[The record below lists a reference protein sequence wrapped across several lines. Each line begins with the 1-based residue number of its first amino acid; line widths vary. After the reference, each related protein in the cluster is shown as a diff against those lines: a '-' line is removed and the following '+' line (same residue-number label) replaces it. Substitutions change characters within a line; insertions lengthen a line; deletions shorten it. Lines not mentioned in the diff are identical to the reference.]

1 MAKIELCET
10 DVELV
15 WKGWSG
21 SGECGKVFYA
31 FAMLPACALGLTESI
46 DFWQPDSH
54 NWRCDG
60 QN

>member
-1 MAKIELCET
+1 MAKIELCGN

-31 FAMLPACALGLTESI
+31 FVMLPACALGLTKCI
-46 DFWQPDSH
+46 GFW
-54 NWRCDG
+54 
-60 QN
+60 